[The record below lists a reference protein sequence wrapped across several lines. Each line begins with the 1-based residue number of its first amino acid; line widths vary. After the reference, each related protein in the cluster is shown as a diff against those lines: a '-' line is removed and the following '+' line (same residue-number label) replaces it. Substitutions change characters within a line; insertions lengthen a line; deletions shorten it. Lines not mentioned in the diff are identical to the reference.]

1 MSAKRLKTVVRFD
14 PAFKAALEEAASADF
29 RSVASLIEKVMAD
42 YLKKQG
48 YLAVSPTIGSTPP
61 PGTLFDTVGDQVE
74 QTAKRPQVKEAA
86 MPARSPDVYV
96 DTSSIAAISTD
107 GVASKQKPTSDST
120 DGLAS
125 KQQPTSQ
132 SPIEKPPA
140 IDRLADLLF
149 GVRRMEPDP
158 KADK

>member
-48 YLAVSPTIGSTPP
+48 YLTVSATTGITPP
-61 PGTLFDTVGDQVE
+61 PGTLFDTVADQME
-74 QTAKRPQVKEAA
+74 QTAKRSQVKEAA
-86 MPARSPDVYV
+86 LPARSSDIYV
-96 DTSSIAAISTD
+96 DTPSIAAISSD
-107 GVASKQKPTSDST
+107 GV
-120 DGLAS
+120 AS

-132 SPIEKPPA
+132 PPIEKPPA

>member
-1 MSAKRLKTVVRFD
+1 MSAKRLKTMRVSVRFD

-48 YLAVSPTIGSTPP
+48 YLTVSATIGMTPP
-61 PGTLFDTVGDQVE
+61 PGTLFDTVADQME
-74 QTAKRPQVKEAA
+74 QTAKQAQVKEAA
-86 MPARSPDVYV
+86 LPARSPDAYV
-96 DTSSIAAISTD
+96 DTPSIGAISSD
-107 GVASKQKPTSDST
+107 GVASKQHPIS
-120 DGLAS
+120 
-125 KQQPTSQ
+125 QP
-132 SPIEKPPA
+132 PIEKPLA

>member
-48 YLAVSPTIGSTPP
+48 YLPVSATTGITPP
-61 PGTLFDTVGDQVE
+61 PGTLFDTVADQME
-74 QTAKRPQVKEAA
+74 QTAKPQVKEAA
-86 MPARSPDVYV
+86 LKARSPDVYV
-96 DTSSIAAISTD
+96 DTCSIAAISSD
-107 GVASKQKPTSDST
+107 GS
-120 DGLAS
+120 AS

-132 SPIEKPPA
+132 PPIDKPPA
-140 IDRLADLLF
+140 IDRFADLLF
-149 GVRRMEPDP
+149 GVRRTE
-158 KADK
+158 DK